1 MGRTSST
8 KLRYHVTR
16 GFGSDLIYI
25 FETKCPLTS
34 LNKSE
39 ADGKNLA
46 IKKKTALEQ
55 NIASITIGGKER
67 FRLCLS

>member
-1 MGRTSST
+1 MRRTSST

-46 IKKKTALEQ
+46 IKKDSLGTKY
-55 NIASITIGGKER
+55 
-67 FRLCLS
+67 RLDHDWR